1 MGVGRIFP
9 RALLRARTAATAACG
24 RLSRLHYVGATAI
37 GIAAGGYSCLV
48 SEPASL
54 EKTSQ
59 RDQVR
64 VLLEGSGK
72 GQVMMRKAHGPLRLY
87 AGSSHPQL
95 AQDIAAELGMPL
107 SSHSTSNFK
116 NGETGCIIH
125 DSVRDCDVF
134 IIQST
139 CNPCPNEYLMELLV
153 MMDAIRR
160 GGASRITAIMPLF
173 GYARQDKKDKSRSPI
188 TAKLVADMLELAGAD
203 RVITVDLHASQL
215 QGFVSYPIDNLY
227 AMPLLQDHI
236 RAKVSETGTG
246 DDIVIVSPD
255 AGGAKRAESL
265 SKKLGADLAIFSK
278 KREKA
283 NEVSQMILV
292 GDVQGKKCVIVDDM
306 VDTAGTLCL
315 AAKQLVEY
323 GATDVYAACS
333 HGVLSEPALQRLN
346 DSPIKELLLTVSCIR
361 TLPATLSKK
370 AFHCANVLCGVG
382 GVRAARAV
390 CCHRTLFR
398 WTPSNRFVR
407 NSQWYRRR
415 RCWQTRSTECTQAR
429 ASHTYSMKVRESLRR
444 VGIAMPEKVV
454 RRENCGAHGRQD
466 ESMPLCHICSTS
478 FRDILKCALATFI
491 AAVPN
496 MAYHSLG
503 ARVAF
508 ASVPCCH

>member
-1 MGVGRIFP
+1 MMGLGRIFP
-9 RALLRARTAATAACG
+9 AALLRARTATSARG
-24 RLSRLHYVGATAI
+24 RVSRLPYAGAAAI
-37 GIAAGGYSCLV
+37 GIAGGCYGCLV
-48 SEPASL
+48 SAPASL
-54 EKTSQ
+54 ENSQ

-64 VLLEGSGK
+64 VLLEGSGT

-95 AQDIAAELGMPL
+95 ATDIAAELGIPL

-160 GGASRITAIMPLF
+160 GGASRITAIIPLF

-188 TAKLVADMLELAGAD
+188 TGKLVADMLELAGAD

-227 AMPLLQDHI
+227 AMPLLQDQI
-236 RAKVSETGTG
+236 REKVSETGSG

-292 GDVQGKKCVIVDDM
+292 GDVEGKKCVIVDDM

-333 HGVLSEPALQRLN
+333 HGVLSEPALQRVN
-346 DSPIKELLLTVSCIR
+346 ESPIKELLLTVSCLR
-361 TLPATLSKK
+361 TLPTTL
-370 AFHCANVLCGVG
+370 
-382 GVRAARAV
+382 
-390 CCHRTLFR
+390 
-398 WTPSNRFVR
+398 P
-407 NSQWYRRR
+407 NS
-415 RCWQTRSTECTQAR
+415 TR
-429 ASHTYSMKVRESLRR
+429 
-444 VGIAMPEKVV
+444 G
-454 RRENCGAHGRQD
+454 
-466 ESMPLCHICSTS
+466 
-478 FRDILKCALATFI
+478 
-491 AAVPN
+491 
-496 MAYHSLG
+496 
-503 ARVAF
+503 
-508 ASVPCCH
+508 